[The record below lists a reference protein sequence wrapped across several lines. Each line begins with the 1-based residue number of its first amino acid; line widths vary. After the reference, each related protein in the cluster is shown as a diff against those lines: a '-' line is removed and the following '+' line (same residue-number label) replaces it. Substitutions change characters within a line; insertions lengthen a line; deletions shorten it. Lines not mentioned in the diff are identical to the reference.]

1 MGEVDVLIR
10 VINPAT
16 GVRSAELSVL
26 ADTGATLSV
35 IPGEILDAIGIER
48 RREVGLSYA
57 DGRRARR
64 HIGEAVLVVNDETTT
79 CRVLFGEEGDAALLG
94 LATLEQLALM
104 VDPIQRRLVP
114 TDYHIYA
121 LS

>member
-1 MGEVDVLIR
+1 
-10 VINPAT
+10 
-16 GVRSAELSVL
+16 
-26 ADTGATLSV
+26 
-35 IPGEILDAIGIER
+35 
-48 RREVGLSYA
+48 
-57 DGRRARR
+57 
-64 HIGEAVLVVNDETTT
+64 VLVVNDETTT